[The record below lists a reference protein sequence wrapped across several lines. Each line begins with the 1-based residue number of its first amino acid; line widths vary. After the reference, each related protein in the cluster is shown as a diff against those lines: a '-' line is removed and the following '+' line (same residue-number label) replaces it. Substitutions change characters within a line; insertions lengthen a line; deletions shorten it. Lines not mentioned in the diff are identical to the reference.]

1 MNGQGIRSMR
11 MRLSVAF
18 ALILVVVGYAISP
31 ALAVWNLMTALQ
43 NGNIAALQRNVDWN
57 AVRAGMKQDI
67 SDGVIAAFGGTPS
80 GTQLTSN
87 VLPPFGASF
96 VSSIAANAI
105 DHEVTAENVVA
116 ISHRI
121 QTGESN
127 DGLISR
133 IAQLRFDSPTEFTF
147 AMRGDDPDDGVL
159 KLHLELRDG
168 HWVLVRAWIP
178 QDMIDWVAQRT

>member
-1 MNGQGIRSMR
+1 MR
-11 MRLSVAF
+11 VRWSVAL
-18 ALILVVVGYAISP
+18 ALMLLAAGYAASP
-31 ALAVWNLMTALQ
+31 ALAVWKLMTAVR
-43 NGNIAALQRNVDWN
+43 NGDVAALQRNVDWN
-57 AVRAGMKQDI
+57 AVRDGMKQDI
-67 SDGVIAAFGGTPS
+67 SDGVIAAFGGSPNA
-80 GTQLTSN
+80 TQLASN

-105 DHEVTAENVVA
+105 DHEVTAEKVA
-116 ISHRI
+116 AMSRRI
-121 QTGESN
+121 QTGESD

-147 AMRGDDPDDGVL
+147 AVRGDDEDDGLL
-159 KLHLELRDG
+159 KLHLRLQDG